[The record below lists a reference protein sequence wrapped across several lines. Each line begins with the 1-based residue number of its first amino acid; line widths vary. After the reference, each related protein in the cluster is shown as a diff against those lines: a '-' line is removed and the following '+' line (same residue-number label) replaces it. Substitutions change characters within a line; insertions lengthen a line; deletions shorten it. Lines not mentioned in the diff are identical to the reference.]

1 MKIYPKISNQ
11 QYSNQVAEKIKQS
24 EGIEIQYF
32 DEIKGK
38 ITEPF
43 DFETEIRK
51 NKSQYPN
58 LKEITVH
65 PPLKDYD
72 IELIILKDEKILK
85 NQLKKLVKL
94 SKELNIELN
103 IIYHTHLPLKQYIST
118 GLDKR
123 MLKYLK
129 IIEGSN
135 VTILIENLFM
145 LPAEENECSALQI
158 CKYINHPNLKMC
170 LDTTHVHCKANIYKK
185 DVYEL
190 IKTEFNKEDCQKY
203 IKQIHFAAALNNDG
217 YIDKKRTHGKKH
229 NSFEDVVEDYN
240 WLKELGLEKANY
252 VTEVGEEDYYS
263 RKDQLEEIEML
274 EKIKY

>member
-190 IKTEFNKEDCQKY
+190 IKTELNKEDCQKY

-217 YIDKKRTHGKKH
+217 YIDKKLRRA
-229 NSFEDVVEDYN
+229 E
-240 WLKELGLEKANY
+240 
-252 VTEVGEEDYYS
+252 
-263 RKDQLEEIEML
+263 
-274 EKIKY
+274 